1 MSPPKNQ
8 TSNRRT
14 WGSSAP
20 RPRARKPPDTFP
32 DNIEEV
38 EHMNVDEPSPTD
50 VIDQSN
56 DDPTLNP
63 RTEDS
68 RAFPQQPAMTSFFSP
83 PPLAPLSSAST
94 GVLFRSRGPST
105 QTRPAPPTQASPSP
119 PRVTPPSSPRTLDT
133 SQSPI
138 RSLQPQTGAGAPV
151 SLTRPR
157 PPITTAVTTS
167 SRGSQ
172 AAASVPPPPP
182 APTNITPGQLCKAE
196 SNVDWKRSVYFT
208 YNYFETYPPPNQ
220 DITR

>member
-1 MSPPKNQ
+1 MSPSKNQ

-38 EHMNVDEPSPTD
+38 EHMNEDEPSPTD

-56 DDPTLNP
+56 DVPTSNP

-68 RAFPQQPAMTSFFSP
+68 RASPGSSQQPAMTSFFSP

-94 GVLFRSRGPST
+94 RVLFRSRGPST
-105 QTRPAPPTQASPSP
+105 QTRPASPTQASPSP

-138 RSLQPQTGAGAPV
+138 RSLQSQTGAG

-157 PPITTAVTTS
+157 PPITAAVTTS
-167 SRGSQ
+167 SPGSQ

-182 APTNITPGQLCKAE
+182 APTNITPGQLSKAE

-208 YNYFETYPPPNQ
+208 YNYFEIYPAPNQ
-220 DITR
+220 DIAR